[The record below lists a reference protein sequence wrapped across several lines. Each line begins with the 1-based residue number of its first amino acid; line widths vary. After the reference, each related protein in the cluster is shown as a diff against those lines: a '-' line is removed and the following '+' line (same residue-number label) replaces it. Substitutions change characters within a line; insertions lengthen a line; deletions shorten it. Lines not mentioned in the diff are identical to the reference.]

1 MMHIE
6 EYCAH
11 NNLSRRQVE
20 RRIAADILSTTK
32 LNGQR
37 YIIVPPSVNA
47 PDMDPQKFK
56 EEIRSYVLR
65 AGTGYVKEAL
75 KKIAEFERAT
85 GTKIRGLSDKVLYK
99 IASGKATAFR
109 KKRCDTDTARN
120 SNLVIAKEKIE
131 AIAAKL
137 YIDCGE
143 PNVRF
148 ITTRIIELAERHEML
163 YEIAAIP
170 HSTLYRYISKWIDH
184 NDFKKS
190 WEYYNRHKDFLK
202 RLPKVHGAFTDNIE
216 FMDYIAFDD
225 RKADVAGSWWFDK
238 VDNKW
243 KLRKVWYWL
252 AIEMHTMMP
261 VGWVI
266 MPREPD
272 SDDVINVL
280 IQSMLS
286 VGLPNKGYLFDNG
299 VGYSERVVKFME
311 RVKLQSSG
319 SGYFTNDFKPVAPYE
334 PTHKANVERFFRF
347 IKDEH
352 DVWFQNYVGG
362 KREDVRHCSKR
373 LMPEDCDHI
382 VEEYIKSADAY
393 LTGDCIAR
401 KRNRVIKS
409 TRHKASIGELF
420 TGFSGS
426 HQPYFLS
433 EQSLRW
439 ALMDDTQ
446 VKKYQGGIKMYRSGV
461 RFNYT
466 DAGYNPSLEGREFII
481 SMLPTD
487 MSRMDLYATEDFTDT
502 YTGAEY
508 EKGQYVCT
516 LQSMNSVP
524 NAELQK
530 TVMKK
535 RKESAKH
542 ARMTKEKLLDAALAQ
557 FPELQEI
564 VNIHITYDGEAIDVR
579 RRLIERM
586 NDITQSTP
594 LGSIAEFIK
603 TEVAEIS
610 IGKAKVEL
618 TTTESTESTE
628 SQTNKALTIEG
639 REWKME
645 EEKPC
650 V

>member
-1 MMHIE
+1 MIHIE
-6 EYCAH
+6 EYCE
-11 NNLSRRQVE
+11 NNSVSRRWVKELINRGQL
-20 RRIAADILSTTK
+20 ASTK

-37 YIIVPPSVNA
+37 YIIVPPSA
-47 PDMDPQKFK
+47 STPGMDAEKFK
-56 EEIRSYVLR
+56 DEIRLYVSK
-65 AGTGYVKEAL
+65 GGKPYVQEAL
-75 KKIAEFERAT
+75 KKIAEFEKAT

-109 KKRCDTDTARN
+109 KKRCDTGTARN
-120 SNLVIAKEKIE
+120 SNLILGAEKVN

-137 YIDCGE
+137 YMDCGE

-148 ITTRIIELAERHEML
+148 ITTRITELAQRHELL

-170 HSTLYRYISKWIDH
+170 FPTLYRHIANWIKA
-184 NDFKKS
+184 NDYNTS

-225 RKADVAGSWWFDK
+225 RKADVAGSWYHDP
-238 VDNKW
+238 VDNKM

-252 AIEMHTMMP
+252 AIEMKTMMP
-261 VGWVI
+261 LGWVI
-266 MPREPD
+266 MPREPN
-272 SDDVINVL
+272 SDDVIDVL
-280 IQSMLS
+280 IQTMLQA
-286 VGLPNKGYLFDNG
+286 GLPKKGYLFDNG
-299 VGYSERVVKFME
+299 IGYSERVVKFME
-311 RVKLQSSG
+311 RVQLQSSG
-319 SGYFTNDFKPVAPYE
+319 SGYFTNTFKPVAPYE

-352 DVWFQNYVGG
+352 DVWFPNYVGG
-362 KREDVRHCSKR
+362 QREDVRHSSKR
-373 LMPEDCDHI
+373 LSPEECDHL
-382 VEEYIKSADAY
+382 VSEYINSADAY

-401 KRNRVIKS
+401 KRNRRINAAMKNTS
-409 TRHKASIGELF
+409 FGELYES
-420 TGFSGS
+420 FSKS
-426 HQPYFLS
+426 YQPYFLS

-446 VKKYQGGIKMYRSGV
+446 VKTYQGGIVLHKNNV
-461 RFNYT
+461 RYNYT
-466 DAGYNPSLEGREFII
+466 DQGYNPALEGRDFIV

-487 MSRMDLYATEDFTDT
+487 MSRMDLYATEDFVDR

-524 NAELQK
+524 NAELRK
-530 TVMKK
+530 IAVKK

-542 ARMTKEKLLDAALAQ
+542 ARLTKEKLLDAALAQ

-564 VNIHITYDGEAIDVR
+564 VNTHITYDGEAIDIR
-579 RRLIERM
+579 KRLIERM

-603 TEVAEIS
+603 TECAEIS
-610 IGKAKVEL
+610 AGKPRVEL
-618 TTTESTESTE
+618 TITESTESETKE
-628 SQTNKALTIEG
+628 SALTIEG
-639 REWKME
+639 MEWKLE
-645 EEKPC
+645 EKKPC